1 MPIVTIFPGTL
12 SGGARLAE
20 SLGARLGL
28 RVVSTMLEHDVDL
41 VPVMD
46 GAKTVGVIL
55 MTDVFDNVAEYV
67 LERSAK

>member
-12 SGGARLAE
+12 SG
-20 SLGARLGL
+20 GARLGL